1 MNIPTRVSYS
11 RPQNH
16 QGWRAEI
23 FLKYGVK
30 RDKTRLLE
38 RQQLGPLMVQK
49 TFFPE
54 GNTCHT
60 YLLHPPGGVVG
71 GDQLSVSVALE
82 SGAHALLTTPGATKF
97 YRSNGELAWQSQH
110 LSAADG
116 SFLEWLPME
125 NIFFPGAN
133 CQLLTE
139 VKLTG
144 NARFIGWEMQ
154 CFGRPALGEDFIR
167 GQLKGQARIFRDDKL
182 LLVENLR
189 LQDQLQLQQN
199 ASLNGYPMIGSLYI
213 SPADNILAAK
223 INAVI
228 DTQQIRFGDDVLLGA
243 TELEGLLVV
252 RALGRQTEPMM
263 ASYVQVWSIVR
274 EHWLGVIPDVPRIWH
289 T

>member
-1 MNIPTRVSYS
+1 MNIPARVSYS
-11 RPQNH
+11 RPQNY

-23 FLKYGVK
+23 HLKYGVK
-30 RDKTRLLE
+30 RDKTRLIE
-38 RQQLGPLMVQK
+38 RHQLGPLTVQK

-71 GDQLSVSVALE
+71 GDQLSVFVTAE
-82 SGAHALLTTPGATKF
+82 GNAHTLLTTPGATKF

-110 LSAADG
+110 LSADNGA
-116 SFLEWLPME
+116 FLEWLPLE
-125 NIFFPGAN
+125 NIYFPGAN

-139 VKLTG
+139 VKLSG

-154 CFGRPALGEDFIR
+154 CFGRPALDENFIR
-167 GQLKGQARIFRDDKL
+167 GQLKGQTRIFRDDKL

-189 LQDQLQLQQN
+189 LQDQLQLQQS
-199 ASLNGYPMIGSLYI
+199 ASLNGYPMMGSLYI
-213 SPADNILAAK
+213 SPTDNVLAAK
-223 INAVI
+223 INALI
-228 DTQQIRFGDDVLLGA
+228 DTQQIRFGDEVLLGA
-243 TELEGLLVV
+243 TELDGLLVV

-263 ASYVQVWSIVR
+263 ASFVQVWSIVR
-274 EHWLGVIPDVPRIWH
+274 EHWLGVTPDVPRIWH